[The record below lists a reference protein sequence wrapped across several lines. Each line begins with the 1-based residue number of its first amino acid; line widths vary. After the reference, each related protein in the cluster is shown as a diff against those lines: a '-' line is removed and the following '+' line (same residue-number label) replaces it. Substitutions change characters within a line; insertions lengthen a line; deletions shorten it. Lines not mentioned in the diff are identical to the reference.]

1 MVIIISDTIN
11 RIKTFLY
18 FFQVFPSDVIPLH
31 GDTWTLGQATS
42 AIVESHYLSKTCF
55 IIDYH
60 YLNDQFLDGFK
71 SKIENYQLNNSQ
83 YIIYRDDEDIA
94 TLSLKLTLIKE
105 QGYRL
110 IIAHI
115 PSFKIRIVFELC
127 QQQGYFKPGFA
138 WILSEMSMP
147 GSDVEEQFYPPGL
160 LGLLSK
166 EMGGF
171 GSLIEKSLVSF
182 HNLVEDINLNNDLIS
197 FHNNSIFRD
206 YVFR

>member
-1 MVIIISDTIN
+1 
-11 RIKTFLY
+11 
-18 FFQVFPSDVIPLH
+18 
-31 GDTWTLGQATS
+31 
-42 AIVESHYLSKTCF
+42 LSKTCF

-166 EMGGF
+166 EMDGF